1 MSIFI
6 HKDSRVVVQGVT
18 GKEGAF
24 WAKHMKDMGTQV
36 VFGVT
41 PGKEGQDVDGIP
53 VYHSVRRGM
62 KDHPA
67 DVAMLFVPPKFT
79 KDAVFEA
86 LDAGIRKICTI
97 ADGIPLHE
105 AIQIRR
111 AALSCGAMVV
121 GGNTSGIIS
130 VGEAML
136 GTIPYWIDRVY
147 KKGHV
152 GVMTRSG
159 SLTNEVTAEIVKGGF
174 GVTTL
179 IGVGGDPVPGTRF
192 AELLPLYEADPDTH
206 AVVIIGEL
214 GGTMEEE
221 VAEAME
227 AKTFTKPL
235 VAFMGGRTAPEG
247 KRMGHAGAIV
257 TGGRGT
263 VKGKTEA
270 LVKAGGKVAQRP
282 SQVGE
287 LLKEFLGSPH
297 GAPLRGGAP
306 FSHPSQC
313 FDEKPFPS
321 YGAPAAVFRW
331 PNEHYDRAGPS
342 PQPEVSY
349 EISRVDGVAGPC
361 VQPVPDRKARRGR
374 RTGTDRLDRRT

>member
-1 MSIFI
+1 MSIFVD
-6 HKDSRVVVQGVT
+6 KKSRVVVQGAT
-18 GKEGAF
+18 GKEGSF
-24 WAKHMKDMGTQV
+24 WTKHMKDMGTQV

-53 VYHSVRRGM
+53 IYHSVRRGI
-62 KDHPA
+62 KEHSA
-67 DVAMLFVPPKFT
+67 DVAMLFVPPRFT

-105 AIQIRR
+105 AVQIRK

-121 GGNTSGIIS
+121 GGNTSGVIS

-136 GTIPYWIDRVY
+136 GTIPYWIERVY

-159 SLTNEVTAEIVKGGF
+159 SLTNEVTAEIVRVGL

-179 IGVGGDPVPGTRF
+179 IGIGGDPVPGTRF
-192 AELLPLYEADPDTH
+192 AEFLPMYETDPDTH
-206 AVVIIGEL
+206 AVAIIGEL

-227 AKTFTKPL
+227 SGIVTKPL

-247 KRMGHAGAIV
+247 KRMASVVLPNDSGPY
-257 TGGRGT
+257 TSFTRPRGIPPT
-263 VKGKTEA
+263 PRARSLLGIM
-270 LVKAGGKVAQRP
+270 LP
-282 SQVGE
+282 SN
-287 LLKEFLGSPH
+287 LTK
-297 GAPLRGGAP
+297 
-306 FSHPSQC
+306 
-313 FDEKPFPS
+313 
-321 YGAPAAVFRW
+321 
-331 PNEHYDRAGPS
+331 
-342 PQPEVSY
+342 
-349 EISRVDGVAGPC
+349 
-361 VQPVPDRKARRGR
+361 
-374 RTGTDRLDRRT
+374 